1 MWLEE
6 PVPPDSIE
14 ALARVREVSPV
25 PICAGENVYTRFGLY
40 DLIRRRA
47 VDIVMPDLAKCGG
60 VMEGVRIAGQAE
72 LYSLPCAPH
81 NVSGPVG
88 TLAMA
93 HVCAAIPNF
102 LILEFHGLDVPYWVA
117 CLTQAV
123 IWPTRLSGGCAAR
136 WSGARRW
143 AATRARTS

>member
-72 LYSLPCAPH
+72 LYSLPFAPH